1 MKILHPT
8 DFSRAAEKARVLAI
22 DLTARLSGTL
32 HLTHV
37 QERFHEQSVNP
48 YTLSGGEQLRHEVLE
63 RMRELQEIETRHLRE
78 RLANLSPDGATW
90 ELRWGK
96 TIPELL
102 DMASDYDLVVMGAH
116 GNNPLDNYF
125 LGGIAGR
132 LVRRSSVPVLTVRE
146 PSETLHVKRLLFA
159 TDFGYASQH
168 AWKWC
173 QAWRE
178 AGIKVNVVHVLA
190 EAASASETDAA
201 LRQLED
207 FVDKASVR
215 QIVRNG
221 DLTTRL
227 PEIAQEVAA
236 DVIVVGVR
244 RRRSALGLLLGSR
257 ADSLIRS
264 SPVPVLAIPYDDKYP
279 DDK

>member
-37 QERFHEQSVNP
+37 QERFHEQTVNP

-63 RMRELQEIETRHLRE
+63 RMRELQELETRHLRE

-102 DMASDYDLVVMGAH
+102 DMASDHDLIVMGAH

-132 LVRRSSVPVLTVRE
+132 LVRRSCVPVLTVRE
-146 PSETLHVKRLLFA
+146 TSEILRVGRLLLA
-159 TDFGYASQH
+159 TDFGYPSQH

-178 AGIKVNVVHVLA
+178 AGIEINVVHILSD
-190 EAASASETDAA
+190 ASSKTDTA
-201 LRQLED
+201 LRRLEE
-207 FVDKASVR
+207 FVDKVSVR
-215 QIVRNG
+215 QMVRNG
-221 DLTTRL
+221 DLATRL

-236 DVIVVGVR
+236 DVIVVGVQ

-257 ADSLIRS
+257 ADALIRS
-264 SPVPVLAIPYDDKYP
+264 SHIPILAIPYDDK
-279 DDK
+279 